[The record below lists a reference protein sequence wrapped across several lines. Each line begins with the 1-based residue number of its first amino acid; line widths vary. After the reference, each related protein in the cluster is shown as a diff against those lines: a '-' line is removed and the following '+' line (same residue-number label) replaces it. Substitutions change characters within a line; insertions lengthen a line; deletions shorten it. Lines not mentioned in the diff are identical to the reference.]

1 MSDTPTP
8 PAAEAAAEVEAL
20 ASAPRD
26 AYSLL
31 SRPTL
36 EITDEELEIIVA
48 DLRRRR
54 EYFVKEGKKDNPK
67 AERAKAAKAPATK
80 ASKEAKERNT
90 AVLLSELNLGDL
102 TGRL

>member
-1 MSDTPTP
+1 MTIDPTP
-8 PAAEAAAEVEAL
+8 PESAEIEAL
-20 ASAPRD
+20 ANAPRD
-26 AYSLL
+26 AYELL

-36 EITDEELEIIVA
+36 DITNAELELIVA

-67 AERAKAAKAPATK
+67 VEKAKREKKPATK
-80 ASKEAKERNT
+80 ATAEQKARQT

-102 TGRL
+102 TGKL